1 MKNLGL
7 IFNNVFKDNVMC
19 NLQKFWNLL
28 KPRNELL
35 SFENI
40 LGKIVIMENKN
51 YDFFHNY

>member
-7 IFNNVFKDNVMC
+7 ILNNVFNDNVLR
-19 NLQKFWNLL
+19 NLQKFWNLF

>member
-7 IFNNVFKDNVMC
+7 ILNNVFNDNVMC
-19 NLQKFWNLL
+19 NLQKFWNLF